1 MEEIKV
7 NIFDEELYKKNLE
20 ENTFND
26 EGAYENL
33 SEEDIQKLKEEG
45 LI

>member
-20 ENTFND
+20 ENDFND
-26 EGAYENL
+26 EGVYENL

>member
-20 ENTFND
+20 ENTFPS
-26 EGAYENL
+26 EGDFENL
-33 SEEDIQKLKEEG
+33 SKEDIDKLKEEG
-45 LI
+45 LM

>member
-7 NIFDEELYKKNLE
+7 NIFDKELYKKNLE
-20 ENTFND
+20 ENTFPS
-26 EGAYENL
+26 EGDFENL
-33 SEEDIQKLKEEG
+33 SKEDIDKLKEEG

>member
-7 NIFDEELYKKNLE
+7 NVFDKELYKKNLE
-20 ENTFND
+20 ENTFPS
-26 EGAYENL
+26 EGDFENL
-33 SEEDIQKLKEEG
+33 SKEDIDRLKEEG

>member
-7 NIFDEELYKKNLE
+7 NIFDKELYKKNLE

-26 EGAYENL
+26 EGDYENL
-33 SEEDIQKLKEEG
+33 SKEDIQRLKEEG

>member
-7 NIFDEELYKKNLE
+7 NVFDKELYKKNLE
-20 ENTFND
+20 ENDFPS
-26 EGAYENL
+26 EGDFENL
-33 SEEDIQKLKEEG
+33 SKEDIDRLKEEG

>member
-7 NIFDEELYKKNLE
+7 NIFDKELYKKNLE
-20 ENTFND
+20 ENTFPS
-26 EGAYENL
+26 EGDFENL
-33 SEEDIQKLKEEG
+33 SKEDIDRLQEEG